1 MVELDEEKRLDL
13 YRQAEQII
21 YIDDPAAVFTNDRY
35 NIWTM
40 SDKVE
45 GFDVNVNNV
54 IFWDNLRCKN

>member
-1 MVELDEEKRLDL
+1 MPL